1 MRRIFSVLLSIAMIF
16 SIVTGLNLTASA
28 NDIYNIQVKGICDY
42 NKANEVLKIVNNE
55 RSANGLASLTMD
67 TELLN
72 AAMDRAMETGIYYSH
87 TRPDGS
93 TCFTICNKINGE
105 NIAVNYPTSDSVM
118 NGWMNS
124 SGHRA
129 NILNSKYKSIGIGCF
144 KVDSGYY
151 WVQSFSNKA
160 AENIPNKSGA
170 VEKTN
175 TVSIQKSLVKLYASA
190 SKSTMKINESGYFK
204 YGIVNQGWSSS
215 YCPGV
220 ADDYTFSSNNN
231 SVIGIDSNG
240 NFTAK
245 SEGTA
250 TLSIALKADSSQK
263 YSKTITVKG
272 KNSSA
277 AQTSKTTT
285 YTNQTRTTKSPAT
298 QTQTTRATTAQTK
311 TTTSFTNQT
320 KTTNQ
325 CTSKSKT
332 CTKQAK
338 IIKICLNQ
346 ANTKKSCTNQATVT
360 KLTANCK
367 KKKLNVDWKKV
378 NNACGYEVQIATN
391 KNFKKKNIV
400 CDKSTKKSKL
410 SINRKKIKNCK
421 TCFVRVRSYFKC
433 KDANG
438 TPQKV
443 YSEWCNKVKKVK
455 IG

>member
-1 MRRIFSVLLSIAMIF
+1 MRRIFSILLSIAMTF

-105 NIAVNYPTSDSVM
+105 NIAVNYLTSESVM

-175 TVSIQKSLVKLYASA
+175 TVSIQKSLVKLYASVN
-190 SKSTMKINESGYFK
+190 KSNMKINESGYLK

-220 ADDYTFSSNNN
+220 ASDYTFSSSNN
-231 SVIGIDSNG
+231 SVISIDSNG

-245 SEGTA
+245 NEGTA
-250 TLSIALKADSSQK
+250 TISIALKADSSQK
-263 YSKTITVKG
+263 YSKTITVKST
-272 KNSSA
+272 NSSA
-277 AQTSKTTT
+277 AQTSTNTT
-285 YTNQTRTTKSPAT
+285 YTNQNRTTKSPST
-298 QTQTTRATTAQTK
+298 QTRTTRATTAQTK
-311 TTTSFTNQT
+311 TTASFTEQT
-320 KTTNQ
+320 KTTKQ

-332 CTKQAK
+332 CAKRANITK
-338 IIKICLNQ
+338 L
-346 ANTKKSCTNQATVT
+346 CTNLASI
-360 KLTANCK
+360 KKITANCK
-367 KKKLNVDWKKV
+367 QKKLNVDWKKV
-378 NNACGYEVQIATN
+378 NNACGYEVQIASN
-391 KNFKKKNIV
+391 KNFKKKNII

-410 SINRKKIKNCK
+410 SINRKKIKNYK
-421 TCFVRVRSYFKC
+421 TCFVRVRPYFKC
-433 KDANG
+433 KDAKG

>member
-1 MRRIFSVLLSIAMIF
+1 MTF

-151 WVQSFSNKA
+151 WVQSFSNQS

-175 TVSIQKSLVKLYASA
+175 TVSIQKYLVKLYASA
-190 SKSTMKINESGYFK
+190 SKSNMKINESGYFK

-250 TLSIALKADSSQK
+250 TVSIALKADSSQK
-263 YSKTITVKG
+263 YSKTITVNG

-277 AQTSKTTT
+277 AQTSKTTA
-285 YTNQTRTTKSPAT
+285 Y
-298 QTQTTRATTAQTK
+298 
-311 TTTSFTNQT
+311 TNQT
-320 KTTNQ
+320 KTTKTTQAQTTRATAAQTKTTASFTEQTKTTKQ

-332 CTKQAK
+332 CAKRANITK
-338 IIKICLNQ
+338 L
-346 ANTKKSCTNQATVT
+346 CTNLASIK

-367 KKKLNVDWKKV
+367 QKKLNVDWKKV

-391 KNFKKKNIV
+391 KNFKKKNII

-410 SINRKKIKNCK
+410 SINRKKIKNCT
-421 TCFVRVRSYFKC
+421 TCFVRVRPYFKC

>member
-1 MRRIFSVLLSIAMIF
+1 MRRIFSILLSIAMTF

-42 NKANEVLKIVNNE
+42 SKANEVLKIVNNE

-160 AENIPNKSGA
+160 AENIPNKSGT

-175 TVSIQKSLVKLYASA
+175 TVSIQKSLVKLYASV
-190 SKSTMKINESGYFK
+190 SKSNMKINESGYFK

-220 ADDYTFSSNNN
+220 ASDYTFSSNNN
-231 SVIGIDSNG
+231 SVISIDSSG

-250 TLSIALKADSSQK
+250 TVSIALKADSSQK

-320 KTTNQ
+320 KTTKS
-325 CTSKSKT
+325 CTSKST
-332 CTKQAK
+332 CAKRANITK
-338 IIKICLNQ
+338 L
-346 ANTKKSCTNQATVT
+346 CTNPASIK

-367 KKKLNVDWKKV
+367 QKKLNVDWKKV

-400 CDKSTKKSKL
+400 CDKSTKKSEL